1 MSAAL
6 TWLNVPPAIVRS
18 AEDLCRCS
26 HCLQSARQFPHDP
39 PQLALPLRL
48 RAQPGQLV
56 DLAAQRA
63 RRPMGGA
70 ARSGRAPRSTNQTGE
85 TTRD

>member
-1 MSAAL
+1 MTAAL
-6 TWLNVPPAIVRS
+6 ISLSPPAIVRS
-18 AEDLCRCS
+18 AELLCRCS

-56 DLAAQRA
+56 DLAARRA
-63 RRPMGGA
+63 AKPKGGA
-70 ARSGRAPRSTNQTGE
+70 ARSGRASRSTNQPGGTP
-85 TTRD
+85 DA